1 MDTLIEVALSFP
13 VVIFSA
19 LLALVACYWLLVAL
33 RLAPV
38 ELFEH
43 DSLRNDNLAS
53 ALVSLGFIGVPVS
66 LSLTLLIGMAG
77 VLTLMLELA
86 VLRWLP
92 LGFFRIPLGVLVI
105 WAAFALASPLAAWLC
120 QRLHRRLHQRRP
132 GAPERLPRCLLGER
146 VRITAAPADG
156 DRVVMA
162 VLESDPGYEL
172 QLATKSGDLPEVGE
186 HRVLVKYLP
195 RDDRYRAVPESDYL
209 DARTRLRRLHLLHG
223 ASPHNGSS
231 A

>member
-1 MDTLIEVALSFP
+1 MDTIIEIALSFP
-13 VVIFSA
+13 VVIFGA

-66 LSLTLLIGMAG
+66 LSLTLLIGLASL
-77 VLTLMLELA
+77 LTLGIELA

-105 WAAFALASPLAAWLC
+105 WGAFALASPLAAWLC
-120 QRLHRRLHQRRP
+120 QRLHRRLHQQRP
-132 GAPERLPRCLLGER
+132 GAPERLPRCLLGEH
-146 VRITAAPADG
+146 VRITAASADAA
-156 DRVVMA
+156 RSVTA
-162 VLESDPGYEL
+162 VLESDPSHEV
-172 QLATKSGDLPEVGE
+172 QLATKSGDAPRVGE

-195 RDDRYRAVPESDYL
+195 RDGRYRAVPESDYL

-223 ASPHNGSS
+223 ANPHNGSS

>member
-1 MDTLIEVALSFP
+1 MDTIIEIALSFP

-43 DSLRNDNLAS
+43 DSLRNDTLAS

-66 LSLTLLIGMAG
+66 LSLTLLIALAG
-77 VLTLMLELA
+77 GLTLAVEVA

-92 LGFFRIPLGVLVI
+92 LGFFRIPLGILVI
-105 WAAFALASPLAAWLC
+105 WGAFALASPLAAWLC
-120 QRLHRRLHQRRP
+120 HRLHRRLHQRLP

-146 VRITAAPADG
+146 VRITAATADEEG
-156 DRVVMA
+156 RVTA
-162 VLESDPGYEL
+162 VLESDPSHEVA
-172 QLATKSGDLPEVGE
+172 LATKSGDATEAGE

-195 RDDRYRAVPESDYL
+195 GDGRYRAVLESDYL
-209 DARTRLRRLHLLHG
+209 DARTRLRRLHLLHRP
-223 ASPHNGSS
+223 SEHNGSS

>member
-1 MDTLIEVALSFP
+1 MDTLIELALSFP

-66 LSLTLLIGMAG
+66 LSLTLLIGLAG
-77 VLTLMLELA
+77 VLTLAVELV

-105 WAAFALASPLAAWLC
+105 WGAFALASPLAAWLC
-120 QRLHRRLHQRRP
+120 QRLHGRLHRP

-156 DRVVMA
+156 ERVVMA
-162 VLESDPGYEL
+162 VLESDPNHEV
-172 QLATKSGDLPEVGE
+172 QLATKSGDAPEVGE

-195 RDDRYRAVPESDYL
+195 RDDRYRAVPENDYL

-223 ASPHNGSS
+223 ANQHNGSS

>member
-1 MDTLIEVALSFP
+1 MDTLIELALSFP
-13 VVIFSA
+13 VVIFVA
-19 LLALVACYWLLVAL
+19 LLALVAGYWLLVAL

-43 DSLRNDNLAS
+43 DSLRNDTLAS

-66 LSLTLLIGMAG
+66 LSLTLLIGLAG
-77 VLTLMLELA
+77 LLTLVVELA

-92 LGFFRIPLGVLVI
+92 LGFFRIPLGILVM
-105 WAAFALASPLAAWLC
+105 WGAFALASPLAAWLC
-120 QRLHRRLHQRRP
+120 QRLHRRLHRRRP
-132 GAPERLPRCLLGER
+132 GGPERLPRCLLGEP
-146 VRITAAPADG
+146 VRLTAVSG
-156 DRVVMA
+156 DEVMA
-162 VLESDPGYEL
+162 VLESDPSHEVR
-172 QLATKSGDLPEVGE
+172 LATKSGDAPRVGE

-195 RDDRYRAVPESDYL
+195 RDGRYRAVPEGDYL

-223 ASPHNGSS
+223 ASQHNGSS

>member
-1 MDTLIEVALSFP
+1 METLIEIALGFP
-13 VVIFSA
+13 VVIFVA
-19 LLALVACYWLLVAL
+19 LLALVAGYWLLVAL

-43 DSLRNDNLAS
+43 DSLRNDTLAS
-53 ALVSLGFIGVPVS
+53 ALVSLGFIGVPAS
-66 LSLTLLIGMAG
+66 LSLTLLIGLAG
-77 VLTLMLELA
+77 LLTLAVELA

-92 LGFFRIPLGVLVI
+92 LGFFRIPLGILVI
-105 WAAFALASPLAAWLC
+105 WGAFALASPLAAGLC
-120 QRLHRRLHQRRP
+120 QRLHRRLHRRRP
-132 GAPERLPRCLLGER
+132 GAPEPLPRCLLGEA
-146 VRITAAPADG
+146 VRLTAVSG
-156 DRVVMA
+156 DEVTA
-162 VLESDPGYEL
+162 VLESDPGHEVR
-172 QLATKSGDLPEVGE
+172 LAIKAGDAPAAGE

-195 RDDRYRAVPESDYL
+195 RDGRYRAVPEGDYL